1 MLNYMYKNYLKRIM
15 DFIIALIAIPLV
27 LLIIVIMS
35 PIICFNDKGPVFYN
49 APRLGM
55 NGKKFKML
63 KFRSMYINSPD
74 LRNSD
79 GSTFNSS
86 NDPRVTKVGKFMR
99 KTSLD
104 EIPQIFNV
112 LIGQMSLVGPR
123 PTLATKNFLDISED
137 ERKRYTVRPGIT
149 GYSQAYYRNSI
160 SQSEKFRQDNYYVD
174 NISFLLDAKIII
186 KTVASVLKHDNVFVS
201 EENKL
206 IENKSE
212 DLEVNRE
219 TIHK

>member
-1 MLNYMYKNYLKRIM
+1 
-15 DFIIALIAIPLV
+15 
-27 LLIIVIMS
+27 
-35 PIICFNDKGPVFYN
+35 
-49 APRLGM
+49 
-55 NGKKFKML
+55 
-63 KFRSMYINSPD
+63 
-74 LRNSD
+74 
-79 GSTFNSS
+79 
-86 NDPRVTKVGKFMR
+86 
-99 KTSLD
+99 
-104 EIPQIFNV
+104 
-112 LIGQMSLVGPR
+112 MSLVGPR

>member
-1 MLNYMYKNYLKRIM
+1 M

-35 PIICFNDKGPVFYN
+35 PIIYFNDKGPVFYN

-123 PTLATKNFLDISED
+123 PTFLIFQKMKEKDIQFVLVLQVIHRLTTEILYLNPKNSD
-137 ERKRYTVRPGIT
+137 R
-149 GYSQAYYRNSI
+149 
-160 SQSEKFRQDNYYVD
+160 
-174 NISFLLDAKIII
+174 III
-186 KTVASVLKHDNVFVS
+186 M
-201 EENKL
+201 
-206 IENKSE
+206 
-212 DLEVNRE
+212 
-219 TIHK
+219 

>member
-1 MLNYMYKNYLKRIM
+1 MLNYMYKNYLKRII
-15 DFIIALIAIPLV
+15 DFIIALVAIPFV
-27 LLIIVIMS
+27 LIIVIIMY
-35 PIICFNDKGPVFYN
+35 PIIYFNDRGPVFYN

-55 NGKKFKML
+55 NGKKFKMF

-86 NDPRVTKVGKFMR
+86 NDPRVTKIGKFMR

-104 EIPQIFNV
+104 EIPQFFNV

-123 PTLATKNFLDISED
+123 PTLSTKEFNEIPNEK
-137 ERKRYTVRPGIT
+137 RKRYQVRPGIT

-160 SQSEKFRQDNYYVD
+160 SQDEKFRQDNYYVD
-174 NISFLLDAKIII
+174 HVSFLLDVKIIV
-186 KTVASVLKHDNVFVS
+186 KTITSVLKHDNVFVS
-201 EENKL
+201 EENKP

-212 DLEVNRE
+212 KLEANKE
-219 TIHK
+219 AIHK

>member
-1 MLNYMYKNYLKRIM
+1 M

-35 PIICFNDKGPVFYN
+35 PIIYFNDKGPVFYN

-123 PTLATKNFLDISED
+123 PTLATKNFFDISED

>member
-1 MLNYMYKNYLKRIM
+1 M

>member
-1 MLNYMYKNYLKRIM
+1 M
-15 DFIIALIAIPLV
+15 DFINALIAIPLV

-35 PIICFNDKGPVFYN
+35 PIIYFNDKGPVFYN

>member
-1 MLNYMYKNYLKRIM
+1 MYKNNLKRIM

-35 PIICFNDKGPVFYN
+35 PIIYFNDKGPVFYN

>member
-1 MLNYMYKNYLKRIM
+1 MLNYMYKNFLKRIM

-35 PIICFNDKGPVFYN
+35 PIIYFNDKGPVFYN

>member
-1 MLNYMYKNYLKRIM
+1 M
-15 DFIIALIAIPLV
+15 DFIIALIAIPFV

-35 PIICFNDKGPVFYN
+35 PIIYFNDKGPVFYN
-49 APRLGM
+49 ASRLGM

>member
-1 MLNYMYKNYLKRIM
+1 M

-35 PIICFNDKGPVFYN
+35 PIIYFNDKGPVFYN

-160 SQSEKFRQDNYYVD
+160 SQSEKFRQDNYYVV

>member
-1 MLNYMYKNYLKRIM
+1 MFKNYLKRIM

-35 PIICFNDKGPVFYN
+35 PIIYFNDKGPVFYN

>member
-35 PIICFNDKGPVFYN
+35 PFIYFNDKGPVFYN

>member
-1 MLNYMYKNYLKRIM
+1 M

-35 PIICFNDKGPVFYN
+35 PIIYFNDKGPVFYN

>member
-1 MLNYMYKNYLKRIM
+1 M

-35 PIICFNDKGPVFYN
+35 PIIYFNDKGPVFYN

-86 NDPRVTKVGKFMR
+86 NYPRVTKVGKFMR

>member
-1 MLNYMYKNYLKRIM
+1 M

-35 PIICFNDKGPVFYN
+35 PIIYFNDKGPVFYN

-186 KTVASVLKHDNVFVS
+186 KTGASVLKHDNVFVS

>member
-1 MLNYMYKNYLKRIM
+1 
-15 DFIIALIAIPLV
+15 
-27 LLIIVIMS
+27 
-35 PIICFNDKGPVFYN
+35 
-49 APRLGM
+49 
-55 NGKKFKML
+55 
-63 KFRSMYINSPD
+63 MYINSPD

>member
-1 MLNYMYKNYLKRIM
+1 MYKNYLKRIM

-35 PIICFNDKGPVFYN
+35 PIIYFNDKGPVFYN